1 MYEFNHDFMKDHVR
15 NFEVLYT
22 DTDSLINELIGEDF

>member
-1 MYEFNHDFMKDHVR
+1 MYEFNHDFMKVNVR

>member
-1 MYEFNHDFMKDHVR
+1 MYEFNHDFMKDNVW